1 MPIKQRYIKS
11 SIPHSKVSQAI
22 AEEEPTHRDV
32 LRVVHERAAVAAAC
46 HHLDHLVMI
55 VVMIRMVIVVMIGMV
70 ILMMIEDTSPRA

>member
-1 MPIKQRYIKS
+1 M
-11 SIPHSKVSQAI
+11 
-22 AEEEPTHRDV
+22 